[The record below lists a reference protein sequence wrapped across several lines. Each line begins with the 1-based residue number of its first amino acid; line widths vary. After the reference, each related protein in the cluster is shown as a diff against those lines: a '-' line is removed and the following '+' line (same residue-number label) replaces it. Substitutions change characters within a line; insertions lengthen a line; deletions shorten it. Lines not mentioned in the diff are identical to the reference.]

1 LGADVVSDGVQFAR
15 TPSGEGS
22 ARRAERFESR
32 AVSTPRDVWSILE
45 RAAGAWPGC
54 PAYRGSDGHDL
65 SWSGA
70 ARRIDALARGL
81 AAEGVGPGERVA
93 LAELNSPTFLEVTYA
108 VLGLGAVVVPLNTR
122 LARRE
127 VDEVLADAAP
137 RLLLANTAFTETL
150 GERTLPTWWIDGARG
165 TGRTLDALYQRE
177 GEFTPVL
184 GEPESPAFLYYTSG
198 TTGRAKGVIL
208 THKNVVRHAE
218 AATTELDLASDDV
231 WGHVAP
237 MFHLADAWAT
247 LAITLVGGRHVF
259 LPRFDAREACELFE
273 RERVTVTNLVPT
285 MLQRMLAAA
294 PLAGFAGGA
303 LRLVLSGGAPIA
315 PATVRAVLETFR
327 CEYVQTYG
335 LTETSP
341 YLTLSV
347 LEARH
352 RALDADA
359 QLRQRARTGRPFET
373 VELEVV
379 DENGRPV
386 PRDDRAVGEVIARG
400 DTVTPGYWNRPEE
413 TARAFQ
419 DGWFHTGDLATID
432 AEGWLNVVDR
442 AKDVIKTG
450 GESVFSA
457 EVEAA
462 LLEHPSVLEVA
473 AYGAPHADW
482 GEEVRAAVV
491 LKDGR
496 SATSDELRA
505 HCRERLAGYKV
516 PKVIELLHDLPR
528 TGSGK
533 VAKRLLR
540 IQHP

>member
-1 LGADVVSDGVQFAR
+1 MS
-15 TPSGEGS
+15 P
-22 ARRAERFESR
+22 
-32 AVSTPRDVWSILE
+32 PHDVWSILE
-45 RAAGAWPGC
+45 RAADAWPDAV
-54 PAYRGSDGHDL
+54 AYAGPGGEEVR
-65 SWSGA
+65 WSEA

-81 AAEGVGPGERVA
+81 ARVGVGPGERVA
-93 LAELNSPTFLEVTYA
+93 LGELNSATFLEVTFA
-108 VLGLGAVVVPLNTR
+108 TLGLGATLVPLNTR

-127 VDEVLADAAP
+127 VAEVLTDAAP
-137 RLLLANTAFTETL
+137 RVLLANGAFVDTL
-150 GERTLPTWWIDGARG
+150 GARDLPTWWIGDEAPAGAAR
-165 TGRTLDALYQRE
+165 LAALYAAPAA
-177 GEFTPVL
+177 GHDAAL
-184 GEPESPAFLYYTSG
+184 GFEPHVCAPADPAFLYYTSG

-259 LPRFDAREACELFE
+259 LPRFDPSAACALFAAAG
-273 RERVTVTNLVPT
+273 VTVTNLVPT

-294 PLAGFAGGA
+294 PGAGFEGGA

-352 RALDADA
+352 RALDLDA
-359 QLRQRARTGRPFET
+359 QIKRRARTGRPFET
-373 VELEVV
+373 VELDVV
-379 DENGRPV
+379 DDDGKPV
-386 PRDDRAVGEVIARG
+386 PRDDATVGEVIARG

-413 TARAFQ
+413 TARAFR
-419 DGWFHTGDLATID
+419 DGWFRTGDLATID

-442 AKDVIKTG
+442 AKDVILSG
-450 GESVFSA
+450 GENVYSA

-462 LLEHPSVLEVA
+462 LLEHPAVLEVA
-473 AYGAPHADW
+473 AYGAPHPEW

-496 SATSDELRA
+496 HATAAELRA
-505 HCRERLAGYKV
+505 FCRERLAGYKV
-516 PKVIELLHDLPR
+516 PKLIELMLDLPR

-540 IQHP
+540 DAAGGA